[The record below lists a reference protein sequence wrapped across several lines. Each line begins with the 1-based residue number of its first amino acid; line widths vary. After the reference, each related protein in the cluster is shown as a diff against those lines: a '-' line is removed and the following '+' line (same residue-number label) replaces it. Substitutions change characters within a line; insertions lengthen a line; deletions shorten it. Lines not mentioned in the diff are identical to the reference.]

1 VLAFVVSSPLGAG
14 QALPRRLFPP
24 VRPGV
29 GTDDRLVVSRQ
40 RAFEER
46 PRRLKVALRR
56 ATGRHPVAASC
67 RNSNCRSASRGHAA
81 AGQPQPAAS
90 APPQAAAMS
99 EVTAWPK
106 RSIPVAG
113 STRLGALSATAET
126 LNETARVLATFR
138 RKNNSPSVWSVDV
151 EHAVAF
157 KSGVRHVVVQ
167 HGIQTP
173 RKRPKCPKDSCKTMV
188 QKSWNRKP
196 LNKRWHHQPL
206 RVSFPGCPAGLT
218 RAGTGSKARR
228 ARRQSASVI

>member
-1 VLAFVVSSPLGAG
+1 VVSSPLGAG

-67 RNSNCRSASRGHAA
+67 RNSNCRSAARGHAA

-151 EHAVAF
+151 GTCRGLQKRRKTRGGATWHPNA
-157 KSGVRHVVVQ
+157 S
-167 HGIQTP
+167 QTP
-173 RKRPKCPKDSCKTMV
+173 EMPKRQLQNYGAKILEPETVKQTVASPTLACIIPRLSRRPY
-188 QKSWNRKP
+188 S
-196 LNKRWHHQPL
+196 RWHRLQ
-206 RVSFPGCPAGLT
+206 
-218 RAGTGSKARR
+218 GT
-228 ARRQSASVI
+228 